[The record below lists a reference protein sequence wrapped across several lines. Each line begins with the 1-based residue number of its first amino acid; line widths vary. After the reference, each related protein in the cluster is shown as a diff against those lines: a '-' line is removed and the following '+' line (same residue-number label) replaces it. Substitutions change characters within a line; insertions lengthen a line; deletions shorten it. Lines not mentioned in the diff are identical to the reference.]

1 MDVLIA
7 DDDPVSR
14 RLLQVSLGHA
24 GYNVISA
31 SNGAE
36 ALRALDAVDY
46 PRLCVLDWMMPELDG
61 VDVCRM
67 IRERARE
74 PYVYVILLT
83 SKAGQKEIVE
93 GLESGADDYIV
104 KPFDLH
110 KLKAR
115 LRSGERIL
123 DLHEQLVSARELL
136 RTQATHDSL
145 TGLLN
150 RGAILD
156 LLNKELSRAARKK
169 ESVALIMADLDH
181 FKRINDAHGHQA
193 GDAVLREAASRMQ
206 AALREYDAIGRYGGE
221 EFLVVSAQCGPA
233 EAVALAE
240 RLRERVAAA
249 PVVFADRS
257 VSITVSLGVA
267 AAVGDWGRPEE
278 LLRAADEALYAAKD
292 RGRNRVEAHA
302 KVFQ

>member
-31 SNGAE
+31 ANGTE
-36 ALRALDAVDY
+36 ALHALDAVDY

-61 VDVCRM
+61 VDVCRI
-67 IRERARE
+67 IRERGRE

-83 SKAGQKEIVE
+83 SKAEQKEIVE

-110 KLKAR
+110 ELKAR
-115 LRSGERIL
+115 LRSGKRIL

-150 RGAILD
+150 RAAILD
-156 LLNKELSRAARKK
+156 LLNKELPEPRAKK
-169 ESVALIMADLDH
+169 
-181 FKRINDAHGHQA
+181 
-193 GDAVLREAASRMQ
+193 
-206 AALREYDAIGRYGGE
+206 
-221 EFLVVSAQCGPA
+221 
-233 EAVALAE
+233 
-240 RLRERVAAA
+240 
-249 PVVFADRS
+249 
-257 VSITVSLGVA
+257 SL
-267 AAVGDWGRPEE
+267 WR
-278 LLRAADEALYAAKD
+278 
-292 RGRNRVEAHA
+292 
-302 KVFQ
+302 

>member
-1 MDVLIA
+1 MDILIA

-24 GYNVISA
+24 GYRVISA
-31 SNGAE
+31 ANGLE
-36 ALRALDAVDY
+36 ALQALDAVDY

-61 VDVCRM
+61 VDVCRK
-67 IRERARE
+67 IREQARE

-110 KLKAR
+110 ELKAR
-115 LRSGERIL
+115 LRSGRRIL
-123 DLHEQLVSARELL
+123 DLQQELVSARELL

-150 RGAILD
+150 RAAILD
-156 LLNKELSRAARKK
+156 LLNKELSRSIRKK
-169 ESVALIMADLDH
+169 EPVATIMADLDH
-181 FKRINDAHGHQA
+181 FKHINDTYGHQA
-193 GDAVLREAASRMQ
+193 GDAVLRQAASRMQ
-206 AALREYDAIGRYGGE
+206 SALREYDAMGRYGGE

-233 EAVALAE
+233 GGYRFGRAPSRTCCGGA
-240 RLRERVAAA
+240 RSLR
-249 PVVFADRS
+249 RS
-257 VSITVSLGVA
+257 VPSAS
-267 AAVGDWGRPEE
+267 R
-278 LLRAADEALYAAKD
+278 
-292 RGRNRVEAHA
+292 
-302 KVFQ
+302 